1 MRIVDL
7 LKKEAVVL
15 NADVSTK
22 DQMLDLLIDLH
33 SKVGNISDKAE
44 FKKGI
49 LKRESE
55 GPTAIAD
62 GICIPHSKNN
72 AVKQPGIAAITV
84 PQGVDCEALDG
95 QPSNLF
101 FMIAAPAE
109 GSDVHLEALSR
120 LSTILM
126 DGEFRNKLLTAEN
139 VDAFLKAINEKEAEK
154 YPEEEAAEAP
164 AEEPASGYRVLAV
177 TACPTGIA
185 HTYMAAEALEEK
197 GKEMGIPLKAETNGS
212 SGAKNILTKEE
223 IAACDGIII
232 AADKNVEMARFDGK
246 PLLKVKVS
254 DGIHKPQELIEK
266 IVNGEAP
273 VYHHKGGASASAGEE
288 GEGVGHQIYKHLMN
302 GVSNMLPFVI
312 GGGILIAIAFLL
324 DDYSIDPSNFGM
336 NTPVAAFFK
345 TAGNA
350 AFGFMLPILAGYI
363 AMSIADRPGL
373 MVGFVGGYLANAG
386 TTFASAFDSSISV
399 ISGGFLGALFAGFVA
414 GYLVLLLKKAT
425 EKLPASMDGIR
436 PMLIYPVIGLLGI
449 SVIMLAVNP
458 FFSWLNQLLSNGLNS
473 LGGVNSI
480 VLGLVVAG
488 MMSIDMGG
496 PFNKAAYVFGTAA
509 LASQSDSGYMIMAAV
524 MVGGMVPPIAIAIAS
539 WVFKNKFSDNDRKA
553 APVNAI
559 MGLCFISE
567 AAIPYAA
574 GDPLHVIPSC
584 VIGSAAAGALSMAF
598 KCTLMAPHGGIF
610 VFPVVGNALMYIV
623 ALLVGSIIGAVLLGV
638 LRKPVAK

>member
-1 MRIVDL
+1 
-7 LKKEAVVL
+7 
-15 NADVSTK
+15 
-22 DQMLDLLIDLH
+22 
-33 SKVGNISDKAE
+33 
-44 FKKGI
+44 
-49 LKRESE
+49 
-55 GPTAIAD
+55 
-62 GICIPHSKNN
+62 
-72 AVKQPGIAAITV
+72 
-84 PQGVDCEALDG
+84 
-95 QPSNLF
+95 
-101 FMIAAPAE
+101 
-109 GSDVHLEALSR
+109 
-120 LSTILM
+120 
-126 DGEFRNKLLTAEN
+126 
-139 VDAFLKAINEKEAEK
+139 
-154 YPEEEAAEAP
+154 
-164 AEEPASGYRVLAV
+164 
-177 TACPTGIA
+177 
-185 HTYMAAEALEEK
+185 
-197 GKEMGIPLKAETNGS
+197 
-212 SGAKNILTKEE
+212 
-223 IAACDGIII
+223 
-232 AADKNVEMARFDGK
+232 
-246 PLLKVKVS
+246 
-254 DGIHKPQELIEK
+254 
-266 IVNGEAP
+266 
-273 VYHHKGGASASAGEE
+273 
-288 GEGVGHQIYKHLMN
+288 MN